1 MKNKISGILVVLA
14 FGFAVP
20 VFAHHAVQ
28 AEFDFAKTITM
39 SGTITRVDFIN
50 PHGYLY
56 LDVKDDSGKVNK
68 WAFELVG
75 PQALRKAGLGRGSG
89 EMKPGDVVSIVAEPA
104 KDGTNQGLLKSV
116 KLPDGRMIT
125 LFVHDPNEVPEPA
138 K

>member
-1 MKNKISGILVVLA
+1 MKNKISAISIVLA
-14 FGFAVP
+14 FAFAVP
-20 VFAHHAVQ
+20 AFAHHAVQ
-28 AEFDFAKTITM
+28 AQFDFSKAITVN
-39 SGTITRVDFIN
+39 GTITRVDFIN

-56 LDVKDDSGKVNK
+56 LDAKDDSGKVTK

-89 EMKPGDVVSIVAEPA
+89 AMKPGDAITVVAEPA
-104 KDGTNQGLLKSV
+104 KDGTSSGLLKSV

-125 LFVHDPNEVPEPA
+125 LFVHDPNEAEVP

>member
-1 MKNKISGILVVLA
+1 MKNKISGISIVLA
-14 FGFAVP
+14 FAFAVP
-20 VFAHHAVQ
+20 ALAHHAVQ

-56 LDVKDDSGKVNK
+56 LDVKDDSGKVSK
-68 WAFELVG
+68 WGFELVG
-75 PQALRKAGLGRGSG
+75 PAALRKAGLGRGSG
-89 EMKPGDVVSIVAEPA
+89 EMKPGDVVTVVAEPA

-125 LFVHDPNEVPEPA
+125 LFVYDPNEAPDAA

>member
-1 MKNKISGILVVLA
+1 MQATELRRLTTIFS
-14 FGFAVP
+14 
-20 VFAHHAVQ
+20 AVQ

-56 LDVKDDSGKVNK
+56 LDVKDDSGKVSK

-75 PQALRKAGLGRGSG
+75 PAALRKAGLGRGSG
-89 EMKPGDVVSIVAEPA
+89 EMKPGDVVSVVAEPA

-125 LFVHDPNEVPEPA
+125 LFVHDPSEVPEEA